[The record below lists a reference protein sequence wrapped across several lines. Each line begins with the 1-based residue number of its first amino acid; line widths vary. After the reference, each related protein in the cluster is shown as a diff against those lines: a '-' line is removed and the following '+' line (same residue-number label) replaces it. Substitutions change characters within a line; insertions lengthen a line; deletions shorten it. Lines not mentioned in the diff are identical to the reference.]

1 MNVTN
6 AMQEMFQG
14 VEKFKKEQNNSKTD
28 INKQIQQIIADIQK
42 IQANPTVA
50 VAATTQNAPSSAG
63 GNAANQ
69 TQGSKFNSSI
79 SNMDVIGE
87 VKAAMTKFLE
97 NKIIDLEFNL
107 NNRIVT
113 AIASV

>member
-1 MNVTN
+1 M
-6 AMQEMFQG
+6 
-14 VEKFKKEQNNSKTD
+14 EKFKKEQNNSKAD
-28 INKQIQQIIADIQK
+28 MNKQIQQIIADIQK
-42 IQANPTVA
+42 IQANPSPA
-50 VAATTQNAPSSAG
+50 VAANTQSAPASAG
-63 GNAANQ
+63 GNSANQ

-79 SNMDVIGE
+79 ANMDVIGE

-113 AIASV
+113 ATFVNIIVDR